1 MFLGNQNKK
10 QQTMQCESK
19 VKYIKLIIL
28 IYARIGTLFD
38 CAIIG
43 GGPAGLNA
51 ALILGR
57 ARRNVILL
65 DNNTPRNAITQ
76 ESHGFITRDGIK
88 PKEFREIAHKELGR
102 YPSVIFA
109 KREVTS
115 VIKNNSNDGLS
126 FELLT
131 SENDERYQSKTIIIA
146 TGLKDVLPNIE
157 NISDYYGKSLF
168 HCPYCDGYELGDKPL
183 VVIIGEQVQGTYNFI
198 QTTYNWS
205 KDLIVCT
212 NGEAFQ
218 NSAQKT
224 LLENK
229 GIKIIEHKIKNFEGK
244 NGQIEKIVFENGE
257 SVLRKGGF
265 VAPQP
270 VQASGFGKQLG
281 CKYNPLGGI
290 IVDLFGR
297 TNIQGVYAAGDAS
310 VITPA
315 QLIIAAAEGV
325 RAAAGVNNDLTQKEF
340 LG

>member
-1 MFLGNQNKK
+1 
-10 QQTMQCESK
+10 
-19 VKYIKLIIL
+19 
-28 IYARIGTLFD
+28 
-38 CAIIG
+38 
-43 GGPAGLNA
+43 
-51 ALILGR
+51 
-57 ARRNVILL
+57 LL
-65 DNNTPRNAITQ
+65 DNNNPRNAVTQ
-76 ESHGFITRDGIK
+76 ESHGFITRDGIN

-102 YPSVIFA
+102 YPSILYA

-115 VIKNNSNDGLS
+115 VIKNNKNDKTS

-131 SENDERYQSKTIIIA
+131 SENDERYQSKTMIIA

-168 HCPYCDGYELGDKPL
+168 HCPYCDGYELRDKPL
-183 VVIIGEQVQGTYNFI
+183 VVIIGEQVQGFHFI
-198 QTTYNWS
+198 QTIYNWS

-265 VAPQP
+265 VMPQLI
-270 VQASGFGKQLG
+270 QASDFGKQLG
-281 CKYNPLGGI
+281 CQYNPLGGI
-290 IVDLFGR
+290 VVDSFGR
-297 TNIQGVYAAGDAS
+297 TNTQGVYAAGDAS

-325 RAAAGVNNDLTQKEF
+325 RAAAGVNTDLTQREF
-340 LG
+340 LE

>member
-1 MFLGNQNKK
+1 
-10 QQTMQCESK
+10 
-19 VKYIKLIIL
+19 
-28 IYARIGTLFD
+28 
-38 CAIIG
+38 
-43 GGPAGLNA
+43 
-51 ALILGR
+51 
-57 ARRNVILL
+57 LL
-65 DNNTPRNAITQ
+65 DNNTPRNAVTQ

-102 YPSVIFA
+102 YPSVIYA

-115 VIKNNSNDGLS
+115 VIKNNENDKPS

-131 SENDERYQSKTIIIA
+131 SENDERYQSKAIIIA

-168 HCPYCDGYELGDKPL
+168 HCPYCDGYELRDKPL
-183 VVIIGEQVQGTYNFI
+183 VVIIGEQVQGFHFI

-257 SVLRKGGF
+257 SVLRKGRF
-265 VAPQP
+265 VMPQLI
-270 VQASGFGKQLG
+270 QASGFGKQLG
-281 CKYNPLGGI
+281 CQYNPLGGI
-290 IVDLFGR
+290 VVDLFGR
-297 TNIQGVYAAGDAS
+297 TNTQGVYAAGDAS

-325 RAAAGVNNDLTQKEF
+325 RAAAGVNTDLTQREF
-340 LG
+340 LE

>member
-1 MFLGNQNKK
+1 M
-10 QQTMQCESK
+10 
-19 VKYIKLIIL
+19 
-28 IYARIGTLFD
+28 LFD

-65 DNNTPRNAITQ
+65 DNNTPRNAVSQ

-102 YPSVIFA
+102 YPSVIYA

-115 VIKNNSNDGLS
+115 VIKNNENSKLP

-183 VVIIGEQVQGTYNFI
+183 VVII
-198 QTTYNWS
+198 
-205 KDLIVCT
+205 
-212 NGEAFQ
+212 
-218 NSAQKT
+218 
-224 LLENK
+224 
-229 GIKIIEHKIKNFEGK
+229 
-244 NGQIEKIVFENGE
+244 
-257 SVLRKGGF
+257 
-265 VAPQP
+265 
-270 VQASGFGKQLG
+270 
-281 CKYNPLGGI
+281 
-290 IVDLFGR
+290 DLFGR

-310 VITPA
+310 VITHA

-340 LG
+340 LE

>member
-1 MFLGNQNKK
+1 
-10 QQTMQCESK
+10 MQ
-19 VKYIKLIIL
+19 LN
-28 IYARIGTLFD
+28 RIDTLFD
-38 CAIIG
+38 CAIMG

-57 ARRNVILL
+57 SRRNVILL
-65 DNNTPRNAITQ
+65 DNNNPRNAVTQ

-102 YPSVIFA
+102 YPSVIYA

-115 VIKNNSNDGLS
+115 VTKNNNDKQL
-126 FELLT
+126 FELAT

-146 TGLKDVLPNIE
+146 TGLKDALPNIE

-168 HCPYCDGYELGDKPL
+168 HCPYCDGYELRDKPL
-183 VVIIGEQVQGTYNFI
+183 VVIIGEQVQGFHFI
-198 QTTYNWS
+198 QTIYNWS

-212 NGEAFQ
+212 NNGEAFQ
-218 NSAQKT
+218 NSAQKD

-229 GIKIIEHKIKNFEGK
+229 GIKIIENKIKNFEGK
-244 NGQIEKIVFENGE
+244 NGQIEKIIFENGE

-265 VAPQP
+265 VMPQLI
-270 VQASGFGKQLG
+270 QASDFGKQLG
-281 CKYNPLGGI
+281 CQYNPLGGI
-290 IVDLFGR
+290 AIDSFGR

-310 VITPA
+310 VIAPA
-315 QLIIAAAEGV
+315 QLVIAAAEGV
-325 RAAAGVNNDLTQKEF
+325 RAAGVNTDLTQKEF